1 MVGPQLGLQLGRR
14 EGGVA
19 PRVSCSALAPSAMPV
34 PFRGSMPAL
43 SLVLALSAVLA
54 PASLVLALSPA
65 LVLTLDCE
73 PGSGIFGG
81 SDSDR
86 GSDSS

>member
-1 MVGPQLGLQLGRR
+1 MVGPQLGMRLGRR

-54 PASLVLALSPA
+54 PAPLALALSPA
-65 LVLTLDCE
+65 LALTLDCE
-73 PGSGIFGG
+73 PGSRIFGG